1 METIALTAGLGKP
14 VRNGGNGNGHRH
26 HPHEHKRNGVCLAAL
41 RAFTAAQLY
50 LAPENT
56 FGLTECA
63 LRCGSSVAYIRA
75 AIVLLEHA
83 DPALIDAVVHG
94 RINILTAAK
103 PIAAEMRLVAAFT
116 AAPPKAR
123 AAAGAR
129 IGSALLWD
137 DMITPSLGA

>member
-1 METIALTAGLGKP
+1 MESIALTAGLSKL
-14 VRNGGNGNGHRH
+14 VHNGGNGNGHRH

-56 FGLTECA
+56 FDLAECA
-63 LRCGSSVAYIRA
+63 LRCGSGVVYVRA
-75 AIVLLEHA
+75 AIVLLEHD
-83 DPALIDAVVHG
+83 DPTLIDAVVHG
-94 RINILTAAK
+94 RINILAAAK

-116 AAPPKAR
+116 AASPKAR

-129 IGSALLWD
+129 IGSAAVWD
-137 DMITPSLGA
+137 SLIVPTI